1 MTPKK
6 PKEKRIDETL
16 DDSFPASDPPSWTPG
31 EAQPVPSE
39 DDEDDSKEN
48 KESQS

>member
-1 MTPKK
+1 MSTEK

-31 EAQPVPSE
+31 EAQPVPPE
-39 DDEDDSKEN
+39 EDENDDETSSKN
-48 KESQS
+48 